1 MFLRCLLK
9 WIQNLVGSAGKSEV
23 YGMKKEF
30 VVIGLGRFGG
40 SIVQE
45 LVQQD
50 ADVMAID
57 KQQERV
63 DEFASIAT
71 QAVVA
76 DTTDESVLKS
86 LGIRNFE
93 HVIVAIGDDIQSS
106 ILTTLILKEI
116 GVQKITV
123 KAQNDYHEK
132 VLRKIG
138 ADHVVH
144 PERDM
149 GIRIANNMMS
159 NNVLD
164 YLELSDE
171 HSIMEIKANHL
182 LEGHTIIG
190 LDIRARYGINI
201 VAIKREKEIIVSPQ
215 AEDVIHE
222 GDILIVIGED
232 DDISRFEK
240 KMLN

>member
-1 MFLRCLLK
+1 
-9 WIQNLVGSAGKSEV
+9 
-23 YGMKKEF
+23 MKKEF

-40 SIVQE
+40 SIVRE
-45 LVQQD
+45 LIEQG

-57 KQQERV
+57 KFADRV

-71 QAVVA
+71 QAIVA

-93 HVIVAIGDDIQSS
+93 HVIVAIGEDIQSS
-106 ILTTLILKEI
+106 ILTTLMLKEI
-116 GVQKITV
+116 GVNKITV

-138 ADHVVH
+138 ADQVVH

-149 GIRIANNMMS
+149 GIRIANNMIT

-171 HSIMEIKANHL
+171 HSIMEIKANEIL
-182 LEGHTIIG
+182 AGSTLID
-190 LDIRARYGINI
+190 LDIRAKYGINI
-201 VAIKREKEIIVSPQ
+201 VGIKRGTEILVSPQ
-215 AEDVIHE
+215 ADEEIQINDV
-222 GDILIVIGED
+222 LIVIGAD
-232 DDISRFEK
+232 ADIIRFEK
-240 KMLN
+240 KAMH